1 MDPMAE
7 SAVAA
12 QMTQEEAL
20 RQAAALV
27 DKALKETEARCGVM
41 AKFINDCAATNSKA
55 LTSTDAF
62 IELRALHGYRIR
74 LMRRQRLIQDALDC
88 PVGEPPAPVPL
99 SAPPPDQAARGT
111 QQQVQV
117 QARPRRR

>member
-1 MDPMAE
+1 MAE
-7 SAVAA
+7 SAVVD

-41 AKFINDCAATNSKA
+41 AKFINDCAAAGSK
-55 LTSTDAF
+55 TSSSTEAF

-74 LMRRQRLIQDALDC
+74 LMRRRQLIQDALDC
-88 PVGEPPAPVPL
+88 PVGEPPPPVPL
-99 SAPPPDQAARGT
+99 SAPPEQAERRT
-111 QQQVQV
+111 QQQIQV
-117 QARPRRR
+117 QARQRRR